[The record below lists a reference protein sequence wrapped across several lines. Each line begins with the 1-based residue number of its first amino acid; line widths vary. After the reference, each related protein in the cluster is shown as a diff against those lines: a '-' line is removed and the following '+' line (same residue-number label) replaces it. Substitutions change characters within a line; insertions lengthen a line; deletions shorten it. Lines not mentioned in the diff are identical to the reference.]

1 VQDQGYGRPPGADA
15 EPPAGATVIRGR
27 NTGAVVIFGCLT
39 LLFILVLAVSE
50 GSQETTGGRIA
61 AAVFFGVFALG
72 SLAGLIAGLVRTS
85 RMEIGRDV
93 IVSRPLAS
101 RRAPRRPSAGT
112 PQTRVFTFP
121 RHEGDTLRLLPKFTF
136 YARVRKPKL
145 IFLGRGGF
153 IPLNGYSPARVQRV
167 CEAQGWRFDGNPALA
182 VKDVQDWLHSGLS
195 LDAVQLLMTFGPFPG
210 AAADN
215 EPHTSLEAAVFEDL
229 GDKFTGSGRSNA
241 RDAYRRAA
249 GLQRA
254 FAGYAAT
261 PDEAAARVAE
271 AVRIEGKLQQR

>member
-1 VQDQGYGRPPGADA
+1 M
-15 EPPAGATVIRGR
+15 
-27 NTGAVVIFGCLT
+27 IFGCLT

-61 AAVFFGVFALG
+61 AAVFFGVFALA

-93 IVSRPLAS
+93 IVHRPVAS
-101 RRAPRRPSAGT
+101 RRAPRRPSAST

-136 YARVRKPKL
+136 YARARKPKL

-153 IPLNGYSPARVQRV
+153 IPLNGYSPARVQRA

-195 LDAVQLLMTFGPFPG
+195 LDAVQLLMT
-210 AAADN
+210 
-215 EPHTSLEAAVFEDL
+215 L
-229 GDKFTGSGRSNA
+229 GRSPQRRRTTSRKPAWRPRFIRSRLAPRRHRVKPVPLGVLRSIGFSSA
-241 RDAYRRAA
+241 RSQAC
-249 GLQRA
+249 
-254 FAGYAAT
+254 
-261 PDEAAARVAE
+261 EMAR
-271 AVRIEGKLQQR
+271 

>member
-1 VQDQGYGRPPGADA
+1 MQDQGYGRPPGAGA

-27 NTGAVVIFGCLT
+27 NTGAATIFGCLA

-50 GSQETTGGRIA
+50 GSKETTGGRVA

-101 RRAPRRPSAGT
+101 RRAPRRPSGSP
-112 PQTRVFTFP
+112 PQARVFEFP

-136 YARVRKPKL
+136 YAQARKPKL

-153 IPLNGYSPARVQRV
+153 IPLSGYSPARVQRA

-229 GDKFTGSGRSNA
+229 GDKFTRSGRSNA

-254 FAGYAAT
+254 FAGLAAT

>member
-1 VQDQGYGRPPGADA
+1 MQSQGYGRPPGAGA
-15 EPPAGATVIRGR
+15 EPPASATVIRGR

-39 LLFILVLAVSE
+39 LFFLLVLAVSE

-61 AAVFFGVFALG
+61 AAVFFGAIALA
-72 SLAGLIAGLVRTS
+72 SLAGLIAALLRTS
-85 RMEIGRDV
+85 RMEIGRDM
-93 IVSRPLAS
+93 IVSRPLAG
-101 RRAPRRPSAGT
+101 RRAPRRPSGRPPRA
-112 PQTRVFTFP
+112 RVFTFA

-136 YARVRKPKL
+136 YARARKPKL
-145 IFLGRGGF
+145 VFLGRGGF
-153 IPLNGYSPARVQRV
+153 IPLNGYSPARVRRA
-167 CEAQGWRFDGNPALA
+167 CEAHGWRFDGDPALA

-215 EPHTSLEAAVFEDL
+215 EPQVSLEAAVFEDL

-261 PDEAAARVAE
+261 PDEAAARIAE
-271 AVRIEGKLQQR
+271 AVRIEGKLKQR

>member
-1 VQDQGYGRPPGADA
+1 
-15 EPPAGATVIRGR
+15 
-27 NTGAVVIFGCLT
+27 
-39 LLFILVLAVSE
+39 
-50 GSQETTGGRIA
+50 
-61 AAVFFGVFALG
+61 
-72 SLAGLIAGLVRTS
+72 
-85 RMEIGRDV
+85 
-93 IVSRPLAS
+93 
-101 RRAPRRPSAGT
+101 
-112 PQTRVFTFP
+112 VFTFP

-136 YARVRKPKL
+136 YGRARKPKL

-153 IPLNGYSPARVQRV
+153 IPLNGYSPARVQRA
-167 CEAQGWRFDGNPALA
+167 CQAQGWRFDGNPALA
-182 VKDVQDWLHSGLS
+182 ARDVQDWLHSGLS

-229 GDKFTGSGRSNA
+229 GDKFTGSGRSYA

-249 GLQRA
+249 GLQRV

>member
-1 VQDQGYGRPPGADA
+1 MQDQGYGRPPGAGA
-15 EPPAGATVIRGR
+15 EPAGGATVIRGR
-27 NTGAVVIFGCLT
+27 NTGAVVVFGCLA
-39 LLFILVLAVSE
+39 LFFILVLAVSE
-50 GSQETTGGRIA
+50 GSQETTGGRVA

-93 IVSRPLAS
+93 IVSRPVAG
-101 RRAPRRPSAGT
+101 RRAPRRPSGSPPSA
-112 PQTRVFTFP
+112 RVFTFP

-153 IPLNGYSPARVQRV
+153 IPLSGYSPARVRRA

-182 VKDVQDWLHSGLS
+182 ARDVQDWLHSGLS

-215 EPHTSLEAAVFEDL
+215 EPDTSLQAAVFEDL
-229 GDKFTGSGRSNA
+229 GDKLTRSGRSNA